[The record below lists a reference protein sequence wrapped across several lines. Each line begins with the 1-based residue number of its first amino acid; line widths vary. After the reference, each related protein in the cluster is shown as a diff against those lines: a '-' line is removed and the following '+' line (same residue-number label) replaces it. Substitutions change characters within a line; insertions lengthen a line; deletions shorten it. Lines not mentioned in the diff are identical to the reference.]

1 MLHCAQ
7 AVLSKRASLNYMNRN
22 AEYSAVN
29 DTVKGAFLRRVWKL
43 ITPYWRSEEK
53 ATAWLLLISVIALSL
68 FSVQVSVFFNSW
80 YRDFYNALQNKDL
93 AAFTHLILY
102 FSGIAAIAI
111 LAAVYRLYLTQLLT
125 IRWRRWLTEQHFA
138 RWLADK
144 NYYHLEQGGY
154 TDNPDQRLSEDLN
167 EFTTSTLSLGLG
179 LMSSVVSL
187 VSFSVILWGVSG
199 SIELFG
205 ITIPGYMFWAAMLYA
220 LVGSLLTHWIGKRL
234 IPLNNQQERFE
245 ADLRFALVR
254 VRENAESIALSEGE
268 RNENQ
273 RLSGRFQ
280 MIWNNFRTSM
290 KVQKRL
296 TFFTSGYSQIALI
309 FPFIVAAPR
318 YFAGKIELG
327 DLMQI
332 NSAFG
337 NVQENFS
344 WFISA
349 YGTLASWRA
358 TSDRLLSFRQA
369 MSDHEAQQPA
379 IERTRSEDALELR
392 NLGLEIAG
400 GRQLL
405 NDANLRIGAGERVM
419 LSGRSGSGKSS
430 LLRALGGLWP
440 SGSGQIRLPAGPAL
454 FLPQRPYLPIGTLR
468 EAMSYPQPA
477 DHYAAER
484 FADVLNQCRLEHL
497 IPRLDESN
505 HWQRF
510 LSPGE
515 QQRVA
520 FARALLIAP
529 RWLLVDEATSAM
541 DEDDETAMHRA
552 IIDGLPGLTLVSVGH
567 RSSLQRFHDRH
578 VRVEGGQLVEQRAT
592 GSV

>member
-1 MLHCAQ
+1 
-7 AVLSKRASLNYMNRN
+7 MNRN
-22 AEYSAVN
+22 AEYSVVN
-29 DTVKGAFLRRVWKL
+29 DTVKGAFFPRVWKL
-43 ITPYWRSEEK
+43 IAPYWRSEEK
-53 ATAWLLLISVIALSL
+53 KSAWALLIAVIALSL
-68 FSVQVSVFFNSW
+68 FNVQISVLFNSW

-111 LAAVYRLYLTQLLT
+111 LAAVYRLYLTQMLT

-138 RWLADK
+138 RWLAQK

-179 LMSSVVSL
+179 LMSAVVSL

-205 ITIPGYMFWAAMLYA
+205 VTIPGYMFWAAMLYA

-234 IPLNNQQERFE
+234 IPLNNQQERYE

-254 VRENAESIALSEGE
+254 VRENAESIALSAGE
-268 RNENQ
+268 KNENQ
-273 RLSGRFQ
+273 RLSGRFT

-296 TFFTSGYSQIALI
+296 TFFTSGYAQIALI

-349 YGTLASWRA
+349 YSTLASWRA

-369 MSDHEAQQPA
+369 MTDHEAQQPA
-379 IERTRSEDALELR
+379 IETIPGDDALVLR
-392 NLGLEIAG
+392 DLGLSIVG

-405 NDANLRIGAGERVM
+405 SDANLQMGAGERVM

-430 LLRALGGLWP
+430 LLRALGGLWTD
-440 SGSGQIRLPAGPAL
+440 GAGRIQLPAGAAL

-477 DHYAAER
+477 EHYSADR
-484 FADVLNQCRLEHL
+484 FAEVLIQCRLEHL
-497 IPRLDESN
+497 VPHLDESN

-529 RWLLVDEATSAM
+529 RWLYMDEATSAM
-541 DEDDETAMHRA
+541 DEEDEAAMHRA
-552 IIDGLPGLTLVSVGH
+552 IIDGLPGLGLLSVGH
-567 RSSLQRFHDRH
+567 RTSLKRFHGRH
-578 VRVEGGQLVEQRAT
+578 VRVEGGKLIEQSTSEA
-592 GSV
+592 V

>member
-1 MLHCAQ
+1 M
-7 AVLSKRASLNYMNRN
+7 KRN
-22 AEYSAVN
+22 AEYSVVN
-29 DTVKGAFLRRVWKL
+29 DTVKGAFFPRVWRL

-53 ATAWLLLISVIALSL
+53 TMAWVLLASVVALSL
-68 FSVQVSVFFNSW
+68 FSVQMSVMFNSW
-80 YRDFYNALQNKDL
+80 YREFYNALQNKDTG
-93 AAFTHLILY
+93 AFTHLILY
-102 FSGIAAIAI
+102 FSGLAAIAI
-111 LAAVYRLYLTQLLT
+111 FAAVYRLYLTQMLT

-138 RWLADK
+138 RWLAHK

-167 EFTTSTLSLGLG
+167 EFTTSTLHLGLG
-179 LMSSVVSL
+179 LMSAVVSL

-220 LVGSLLTHWIGKRL
+220 IVGSFLTHWIGRRL
-234 IPLNNQQERFE
+234 IPLNNQQERYE
-245 ADLRFALVR
+245 ADLRYALVR
-254 VRENAESIALSEGE
+254 VRENAESIALSAGE
-268 RNENQ
+268 KNENQ
-273 RLSGRFQ
+273 RLSGRFS
-280 MIWNNFRTSM
+280 MIWHNVLNSM

-296 TFFTSGYSQIALI
+296 TFFTSGYGQIAII
-309 FPFIVAAPR
+309 FPFVVAAPR

-349 YGTLASWRA
+349 YDTLASWRA

-369 MSDHEAQQPA
+369 MTDHEAQVPSIQRVQTGNA
-379 IERTRSEDALELR
+379 VDLKD
-392 NLGLEIAG
+392 LGLTLAS
-400 GRQLL
+400 GRHLL
-405 NDANLRIGAGERVM
+405 HNAHLHIEQGEKVM

-440 SGSGQIRLPAGPAL
+440 KGTGKIGIPEGRAL

-468 EAMSYPQPA
+468 EALSYPQPPETFP
-477 DHYAAER
+477 AER
-484 FADVLNQCRLEHL
+484 YGDALRKCRLEPL
-497 IPRLDESN
+497 VARLDDSD
-505 HWQRF
+505 HWQRV

-515 QQRVA
+515 QQRMA
-520 FARALLIAP
+520 FARALLLTP
-529 RWLLVDEATSAM
+529 QWLYLDEATSAM
-541 DEDDETAMHRA
+541 DEEDEAAMHHA
-552 IIDGLPGLTLVSVGH
+552 IFNEIPGLTLLSVGH
-567 RSSLQRFHDRH
+567 RSSLKRFHGRH
-578 VRVEGGQLVEQRAT
+578 VQVEDGQLIERRA
-592 GSV
+592 SEPA